1 MRQRM
6 FNHNLVH
13 HKLTTHS
20 SLSLKKKIEKSYAR
34 VHFSM
39 FQLKTVTKLVLRQR
53 VAQTAQ
59 GNSVFLSYSLNSLKI
74 STLMHFYKLFHK
86 LSNKSV
92 SHSLN
97 RKNIQL
103 PQEVLDY
110 ICHQIQILLVAN
122 LLNSY
127 SLLLMTTKLTAWP
140 VAIKITV
147 WQMAIKPVVTEMQ
160 QPQSFS
166 MKLIKITII
175 I

>member
-20 SLSLKKKIEKSYAR
+20 SLSLNRKIEKSYAR

-39 FQLKTVTKLVLRQR
+39 FQLRMVTKLVLRQR

-59 GNSVFLSYSLNSLKI
+59 ANSVFLSYSLNSLKI
-74 STLMHFYKLFHK
+74 SMLMHFYKLFHK

-97 RKNIQL
+97 RKNIRLQ
-103 PQEVLDY
+103 QVVLDY

-127 SLLLMTTKLTAWP
+127 SPLLT
-140 VAIKITV
+140 AIKITAQLV
-147 WQMAIKPVVTEMQ
+147 VIKIIVQPAVTEMQ

-166 MKLIKITII
+166 MKLIKTII
-175 I
+175 II

>member
-6 FNHNLVH
+6 FSHNLVL
-13 HKLTTHS
+13 HKLTTQFY
-20 SLSLKKKIEKSYAR
+20 LSLKRKIEKSYAR

-59 GNSVFLSYSLNSLKI
+59 ANSVFLSYSLNSLKI
-74 STLMHFYKLFHK
+74 SMLMHFYKLFHK

-103 PQEVLDY
+103 QQVVLDY
-110 ICHQIQILLVAN
+110 ICHQTQILLVVN

-127 SLLLMTTKLTAWP
+127 SLLLMATKIIAQP
-140 VAIKITV
+140 AAIKITV
-147 WQMAIKPVVTEMQ
+147 WHMAIKPVVTEMR